1 MDDREY
7 TDRTVLTCIREN
19 QPIWVREIIRKT
31 GHDNKVVQNS
41 LRRLEEK
48 KKIKL
53 VHDPRGR
60 KNTKCYASWNY
71 HNFFSKK
78 QLEKNPL
85 LSLKHFLGMK
95 TKSPELRF
103 FQIALTAKFNQLLEQ
118 GYFDQLERFS
128 YEYELEAKRKLI
140 QGKKSNTVSIQEL
153 FNAIILSETIY
164 TKGNACS
171 LYGTTPKNLDENIK
185 NYPYLQELQQHI
197 RKLVSKAEKSSKIIL
212 PIPDKQGRIRT
223 LYFIKTKE
231 AKKYGLI

>member
-1 MDDREY
+1 
-7 TDRTVLTCIREN
+7 
-19 QPIWVREIIRKT
+19 
-31 GHDNKVVQNS
+31 
-41 LRRLEEK
+41 
-48 KKIKL
+48 
-53 VHDPRGR
+53 
-60 KNTKCYASWNY
+60 
-71 HNFFSKK
+71 
-78 QLEKNPL
+78 
-85 LSLKHFLGMK
+85 MK
-95 TKSPELRF
+95 TKSPKLQL
-103 FQIALTAKFNQLLEQ
+103 FQISLAATIYEALKKGN
-118 GYFDQLERFS
+118 FDQIERFS

-164 TKGNACS
+164 TKRNACS

-223 LYFIKTKE
+223 LYFVKTKE